1 MKYAQLRG
9 PQQEASR
16 TRNRKSTMRLSF
28 GQHLQQ
34 KQTQILAPRM
44 IQSME
49 ILQLPVT
56 ALLERVEEE
65 LRENPVLEV
74 SANDPELPEE
84 NYETETPASDN
95 GEMVVEEHGNN
106 VDDFERLV
114 ELDRDVPDHFEDRLR
129 VSSNRIQDSMDRQHD
144 LMANVE
150 DRPESLH
157 EYLLQQLT
165 ELEVSAEMLAMC
177 ERIISTLSP
186 NTGGYLR
193 VTLEDL
199 LPANHSPE
207 MLELARKALAL
218 IQSLDPPGIAARDLR
233 ECLLLQIDDS
243 LPLRDE
249 VRCLVNHH
257 LEDLRDNRIPHI
269 QKSTG
274 YTYDQIMAAW
284 DQLKKLNPKPASR
297 FVLTR
302 AQAISPDVV
311 VFKDSD
317 GRYRVKAE
325 DAPIGNLYISNYYK
339 KRHQSGQLTDD
350 EREFLK
356 KKYASAKW
364 LLEAIEQRRNTVARV
379 AQEIVDHQ
387 KAFLDK
393 GPEYLVPLKMQQI
406 ADKVGV
412 HVTTVS
418 RAVDD
423 KWMDTPRGL
432 IPMKRFFVGG
442 THTEGGEDV
451 AWDRVQIELK
461 RLVDHEDKSEP
472 LSDEH
477 LCAELKAMGFDV
489 ARRTIAKYRKKLGIL
504 SSRQRRDWSKDLS

>member
-1 MKYAQLRG
+1 
-9 PQQEASR
+9 
-16 TRNRKSTMRLSF
+16 MRLSF

-34 KQTQILAPRM
+34 KQQQILAPRM

-56 ALLERVEEE
+56 ELLERVEQE

-74 SANDPELPEE
+74 AAGDPELPEE
-84 NYETETPASDN
+84 SYESDGASTADTK
-95 GEMVVEEHGNN
+95 EMVVEADGNN
-106 VDDFERLV
+106 VDDFERLA
-114 ELDRDVPDHFEDRLR
+114 ELDRDVPDHFEERTR
-129 VSSNRIQDSMDRQHD
+129 VSSNRIQEAGDRQHD
-144 LMANVE
+144 LMANVV

-157 EYLLQQLT
+157 EYLLHQLV
-165 ELEVSAEMLAMC
+165 EMEIDRKMLAMC

-186 NTGGYLR
+186 ATGGYLR

-199 LPANHSPE
+199 LPADHDAE
-207 MLELARKALAL
+207 TLELAQQALR
-218 IQSLDPPGIAARDLR
+218 IVQSLDPPGVAARDLR

-243 LPLRDE
+243 LPMHDE
-249 VRCLVNHH
+249 VRVLVNQH

-269 QKSTG
+269 QKATG
-274 YTYDQIMAAW
+274 YSYDQIMAAW
-284 DQLKKLNPKPASR
+284 EQLRKLNPKPASR
-297 FVLTR
+297 FASTT
-302 AQAISPDVV
+302 APSITPDVV
-311 VFKDSD
+311 VYKDAS
-317 GRYRVKAE
+317 GRYLVKAE
-325 DAPIGNLYISNYYK
+325 EAPIGNLYISNFYK
-339 KRHQSGQLTDD
+339 KKYQSGQLSSE
-350 EREFLK
+350 ERDFLN
-356 KKYASAKW
+356 KKYAAAKW
-364 LLEAIEQRRNTVARV
+364 LLEAIEQRRSTVSRV
-379 AQEIVDHQ
+379 AQEIVDYQ

-406 ADKVGV
+406 ADRVGV

-442 THTEGGEDV
+442 TQTEDGEDV

-461 RLVDHEDKSEP
+461 RLVDHEDKSDP

-477 LCAELKAMGFDV
+477 LCAELRAMGFDV

-504 SSRQRRDWSKDLS
+504 SSRQRRDWSRELS

>member
-1 MKYAQLRG
+1 
-9 PQQEASR
+9 
-16 TRNRKSTMRLSF
+16 MRLSF

-74 SANDPELPEE
+74 ATNDPEMPEE
-84 NYETETPASDN
+84 SFETEPAKSA
-95 GEMVVEEHGNN
+95 ETRELVVDESGNN

-114 ELDRDVPDHFEDRLR
+114 ELDRDVPDHFDDRPR
-129 VSSNRIQDSMDRQHD
+129 VSANRVQDSLDQQHD
-144 LMANVE
+144 LMSNIE

-157 EYLLQQLT
+157 EYLIHQLHESDIAP
-165 ELEVSAEMLAMC
+165 ELMAMC
-177 ERIISTLSP
+177 ERIISTLNP
-186 NTGGYLR
+186 ATGGYLR
-193 VTLEDL
+193 VSLEDL
-199 LPANHSPE
+199 LPADHPPE
-207 MLELARKALAL
+207 MLELARRALAL

-243 LPLRDE
+243 LPMHDE

-257 LEDLRDNRIPHI
+257 LEDLRDNRIPLI
-269 QKSTG
+269 QRATG
-274 YTYDQIMAAW
+274 YTYDQIMRAW
-284 DQLKKLNPKPASR
+284 EQLRKLNPKPAGR
-297 FVLTR
+297 FINTR
-302 AQAISPDVV
+302 APAITPDVV
-311 VFKDSD
+311 VYKDSD
-317 GRYRVKAE
+317 GNYKVKAE
-325 DAPIGNLYISNYYK
+325 EAPIGNLYISNYYK
-339 KRHQSGQLTDD
+339 KRHQSGQLTAE

-356 KKYASAKW
+356 RKYASAKW
-364 LLEAIEQRRNTVARV
+364 LMEAIEQRRNTVARV
-379 AQEIVDHQ
+379 AEEIVKHQ

-393 GPEYLVPLKMQQI
+393 GPEHLLPLKMQQI
-406 ADKVGV
+406 ADRVGV

-418 RAVDD
+418 RAVDE

-442 THTEGGEDV
+442 TQTEEGEDV

-461 RLVDHEDKSEP
+461 RLVDQEDKSDP

-477 LCAELKAMGFDV
+477 LCKELQNMGFDV

-504 SSRQRRDWSKDLS
+504 SSRQRRDWSKELT

>member
-1 MKYAQLRG
+1 
-9 PQQEASR
+9 
-16 TRNRKSTMRLSF
+16 MRLSF

-56 ALLERVEEE
+56 ALLERVEQE
-65 LRENPVLEV
+65 LRDNPVLEV
-74 SANDPELPEE
+74 SAADPELPEE
-84 NYETETPASDN
+84 AYEREPTASADTK
-95 GEMVVEEHGNN
+95 ELVVDQSGNN

-114 ELDRDVPDHFEDRLR
+114 ELDRDVPDHFEDRPR
-129 VSSNRIQDSMDRQHD
+129 VSSNRMQDASDLQHD

-157 EYLLQQLT
+157 AYLLHQLH
-165 ELEVSAEMLAMC
+165 EIEVASDLLAMC
-177 ERIISTLSP
+177 ERIISTLNPS
-186 NTGGYLR
+186 TGGYLR
-193 VTLEDL
+193 VSLEDL
-199 LPANHSPE
+199 LPADHSPE
-207 MLELARKALAL
+207 TLQLARRALAL
-218 IQSLDPPGIAARDLR
+218 IQTLDPPGIAARDLR

-243 LPLRDE
+243 LPMRDE

-257 LEDLRDNRIPHI
+257 LEDLRDNRIPQI

-274 YTYDQIMAAW
+274 YSYDQIMAAW
-284 DQLKKLNPKPASR
+284 DQLRKLNPKPASR
-297 FVLTR
+297 FSSTR
-302 AQAISPDVV
+302 APAISPDVIV
-311 VFKDSD
+311 HKDAD
-317 GRYRVKAE
+317 GRYRVQAE
-325 DAPIGNLYISNYYK
+325 EAPIGNLYISNYYK
-339 KRHQSGQLTDD
+339 KRHQSGQLTAD

-406 ADKVGV
+406 ADRVGV

-442 THTEGGEDV
+442 TQTEDGEDV

-461 RLVDHEDKSEP
+461 KLVDSENKSDP

-477 LCAELKAMGFDV
+477 LCNELRAMGFDV

>member
-1 MKYAQLRG
+1 
-9 PQQEASR
+9 
-16 TRNRKSTMRLSF
+16 MRLSF

-34 KQTQILAPRM
+34 KQQQILAPRM

-56 ALLERVEEE
+56 ALLERVEQE
-65 LRENPVLEV
+65 LRDNPVLEV
-74 SANDPELPEE
+74 SAGDPELPEE
-84 NYETETPASDN
+84 AYEREPLSTSDTK
-95 GEMVVEEHGNN
+95 ELVVDESGNN

-114 ELDRDVPDHFEDRLR
+114 ELDRDVPDHFEERPR
-129 VSSNRIQDSMDRQHD
+129 VSSNRMQDASDLQHD

-157 EYLLQQLT
+157 EYLLHQLH
-165 ELEVSAEMLAMC
+165 ELEVSPEMLAMC
-177 ERIISTLSP
+177 ERIISTLNPS
-186 NTGGYLR
+186 NGGYLR
-193 VTLEDL
+193 VSLEDL
-199 LPANHSPE
+199 LPADHSPE
-207 MLELARKALAL
+207 VLQLARQALSL
-218 IQSLDPPGIAARDLR
+218 IQTLDPPGVAARDLR
-233 ECLLLQIDDS
+233 ECLLLQIDDA
-243 LPLRDE
+243 LPMRDE

-257 LEDLRDNRIPHI
+257 LEDLRDNRLPQI

-274 YTYDQIMAAW
+274 YSYEQIMAAW
-284 DQLKKLNPKPASR
+284 EQLRKLNPKPASR
-297 FVLTR
+297 FASSR
-302 AQAISPDVV
+302 APAISPDVIV
-311 VFKDSD
+311 HKDAD
-317 GRYRVKAE
+317 GRYRVQAE
-325 DAPIGNLYISNYYK
+325 EAPIGNLYISNYYK
-339 KRHQSGQLTDD
+339 KRHQSGQLTAT

-393 GPEYLVPLKMQQI
+393 GPEFLVPLKMQQI
-406 ADKVGV
+406 ADRVGV

-442 THTEGGEDV
+442 THTEDGEDV

-461 RLVDHEDKSEP
+461 KLVDNEDKSDP

-477 LCAELKAMGFDV
+477 LCTELRAMGFDV